1 MESSRVLVTG
11 GAGFIG
17 SHLVDELL
25 KAGWEATILDNF
37 STGRLENL
45 GRLPRRGLRVLRG
58 DLRNPSEVE
67 AALEGVEVAFHLA
80 AVTSVPYSFE
90 HPDETYLVNVEGTR
104 NLLEGCLRG
113 LVKRLIYVSTCAVYG
128 EPEYLPIDED
138 HPKRPASPYAES
150 KLEAER
156 LCMEYQESHGL
167 RASVLRLFN
176 VYGPRMRED
185 RYGGVIS
192 SFIRRLCEGEP
203 LTIYGDG
210 EQTRDFIHVSDAVR
224 AMMLAM
230 DREDISGEAFNIAT
244 GIPTSINRLAAIIS
258 ELSGESM
265 PRVIHREARAGDVR
279 HSYGDIRRARMRL
292 GFEPRIGLREGL
304 QLLIRGYTDS
314 SPDI

>member
-1 MESSRVLVTG
+1 MAPSRVLVTG

-17 SHLVDELL
+17 SHLVDGLL
-25 KAGWEATILDNF
+25 KAGFEVTVLDNF
-37 STGRLENL
+37 SSGRLDNL

-113 LVKRLIYVSTCAVYG
+113 PVRRIIYVSTCAVYG

-156 LCMEYQESHGL
+156 LCMEYRESHGL
-167 RASVLRLFN
+167 GATVLRLFN
-176 VYGPRMRED
+176 VYGPRMRGD

-192 SFIRRLCEGEP
+192 SFIRRLRDGEP

-230 DREDISGEAFNIAT
+230 DREDTSGEAFNIAT
-244 GIPTSINRLAAIIS
+244 GVPTSMNMLAAIIS
-258 ELSGESM
+258 ELYGGSA
-265 PRVIHREARAGDVR
+265 PRVVYREARAGDIR

-292 GFEPRIGLREGL
+292 GFEPGIGLREGL
-304 QLLIRGYTDS
+304 KLLLGGQGGGAT
-314 SPDI
+314 